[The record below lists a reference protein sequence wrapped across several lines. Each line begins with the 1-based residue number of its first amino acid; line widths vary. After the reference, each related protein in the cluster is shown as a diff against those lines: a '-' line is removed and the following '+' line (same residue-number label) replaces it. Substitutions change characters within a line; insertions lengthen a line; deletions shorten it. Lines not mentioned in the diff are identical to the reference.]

1 MGRDYKPKAGDPRG
15 HSARVYDEIYDH
27 AAFQALSPH
36 DVLAYLSLLRDLR
49 ATNNGDLSLPLS
61 KAKHRGIKHK
71 TTLARSLRA
80 LRAVGLIALTS
91 TGGRDKDGHRLPN
104 LYRVTDVQS
113 YAFPKKFIE
122 ARPATNEWKR
132 VTSIAHARAL
142 IAQAEAEAKVDAKA
156 QLDAE
161 AEPVEKTKAQ
171 GHATTL
177 TGSRGDQKWLQQ
189 GARREPWADALGHPV
204 NLGKGAE
211 HPVTTR
217 VPGRFVDA
225 CETQAHG
232 SPGSPP
238 FALLPFHAEFV
249 PVEEDA

>member
-1 MGRDYKPKAGDPRG
+1 MGRDHRPKVGDPRG
-15 HSARVYDEIYDH
+15 HSARIYDEIYDSD
-27 AAFQALSPH
+27 AFRALSPH
-36 DVLAYLSLLRDLR
+36 DVLAYLALLRDLR

-132 VTSIAHARAL
+132 VTSIAQARAL
-142 IAQAEAEAKVDAKA
+142 IAQAEAEAKADAKA
-156 QLDAE
+156 QPDAE
-161 AEPVEKTKAQ
+161 ALVEKTKAQ
-171 GHATTL
+171 GHAMTR
-177 TGSRGDQKWLQQ
+177 TGSRGDQKLPQP
-189 GARREPWADALGHPV
+189 GVRREPWVDALGHAV
-204 NLGKGAE
+204 NLCEAAE
-211 HPVTTR
+211 NRVMAR

-225 CETQAHG
+225 CEERIHS

-238 FALLPFHAEFV
+238 FALLPSHADFV